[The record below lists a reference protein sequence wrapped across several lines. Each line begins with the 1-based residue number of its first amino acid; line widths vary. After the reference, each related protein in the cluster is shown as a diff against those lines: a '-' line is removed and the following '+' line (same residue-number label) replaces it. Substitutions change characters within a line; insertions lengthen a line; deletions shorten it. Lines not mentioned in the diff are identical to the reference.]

1 MFENSRTWRQTLG
14 PALTAYSQSEKLV
27 IDSPTSGRR
36 HYATVGNGIRFCAGT
51 RGKLDKQRGYSEDA
65 GGFKPL
71 CQRCRVAWNLAQQDG
86 NRATRLVTEKLH
98 GGFEVTRPV

>member
-1 MFENSRTWRQTLG
+1 MFENSKTWRQTLG
-14 PALTAYSQSEKLV
+14 PALTAYSQSAKLV
-27 IDSPTSGRR
+27 VDSPSSSRR

-51 RGKLDKQRGYSEDA
+51 RYRLDKQRGYSAEVS
-65 GGFKPL
+65 GFKPL

-98 GGFEVTRPV
+98 GGFEVTRSV

>member
-1 MFENSRTWRQTLG
+1 MFESSKTWRQTLG
-14 PALTAYSQSEKLV
+14 PALTAYSQSAKLV
-27 IDSPTSGRR
+27 VDSPTSSRR
-36 HYATVGNGIRFCAGT
+36 HYATIGNGLRFCAGT
-51 RGKLDKQRGYSEDA
+51 RRKLDGQREYNKDVS
-65 GGFKPL
+65 GFKPL